1 MRRHGFKILFAAA
14 LVLLVALSAWWTLL
28 IHRSIL
34 AERDAALKELELRWI
49 LASHEYGV
57 EDPDFAGCP
66 DRAQGE
72 LEIRDRYKRR
82 SFMVMGEG
90 ALLFVLLGVCMVM
103 LLRLFQQDRQRL
115 EATRN
120 FISSVTHEMKSPL
133 AGIKSLLQ
141 TAAAGNLPDE
151 RRDELL
157 SMGLGETE
165 RLEHM
170 VENLLIARRLR
181 SDRQPVKMR
190 LERLGPLLDSVI
202 AHRREFLARPEAL
215 EVVYE
220 DGAGDVQ
227 VLVDVDGL
235 RVALENL
242 IDNAVK
248 YGGTEPEV
256 RVVAGLEDGRVRIQ
270 VRDRGVGFEQADAE
284 GLFMPFHRSMR
295 EGASTRH
302 GTGLGLSIAREL
314 ARRMGGDLTA
324 RSDGPGTGSCFTIWL
339 PGRPG

>member
-1 MRRHGFKILFAAA
+1 VRRHGYKILFAAA
-14 LVLLVALSAWWTLL
+14 LVLLVALSTWWTLL
-28 IHRSIL
+28 IHRSIQ
-34 AERDAALKELELRWI
+34 AERDAALKELELRWV
-49 LASHEYGV
+49 LASHEYGLD
-57 EDPDFAGCP
+57 DPYFVDCP
-66 DRAQGE
+66 DRELGE
-72 LEIRDRYKRR
+72 LEIRERYKRR

-90 ALLFVLLGVCMVM
+90 ALLFLLLGVCMVM

-141 TAAAGNLPDE
+141 TAAADNLPDD

-157 SMGLGETE
+157 GMGLGEAE

-202 AHRREFLARPEAL
+202 AHRREFLSRPETL
-215 EVVYE
+215 EAAYE
-220 DGAGDVQ
+220 DGAEGVQ

-248 YGGTEPEV
+248 YGGNHPEV
-256 RVVAGLEDGRVRIQ
+256 SVNAGLEDDRVRIQ
-270 VRDRGVGFEQADAE
+270 VRDRGVGFEAADAE

-324 RSDGPGTGSCFTIWL
+324 ESDGPGKGSCFTIWL